1 MPEPEGVKHML
12 EMDKDLPPKIA
23 EVAAKQGEDPEKT
36 CLKIQ
41 QLRDMIYGEL
51 RALYVKKL
59 K

>member
-1 MPEPEGVKHML
+1 ML
-12 EMDKDLPPKIA
+12 EMDKELPPKIA

-51 RALYVKKL
+51 DSVLNLLRII
-59 K
+59 